1 MVIGAEL
8 RAPAHHDRWG
18 RPPHA
23 RHGRRRRPL
32 APAPVLPALFYYA
45 IQLVLSVKH
54 AFANEPGKYD
64 EFRAILNEYKSIG
77 TPAVLDRV
85 RVLLRGHPDPL
96 RRLNMLFEG
105 RGL

>member
-1 MVIGAEL
+1 MDLTGSLKREREEQGAPMVLAR
-8 RAPAHHDRWG
+8 RA
-18 RPPHA
+18 
-23 RHGRRRRPL
+23 RRVP